1 MVAVQKAENV
11 TVKQAGVDF
20 NLADKWLQF
29 AQVSQAS
36 LKAYAKG
43 IKRLA
48 EYFSANGITSPTR
61 ENLLKY
67 REYLSRRYATKTA
80 NLYITT
86 ARLFFE
92 FLAAE
97 GIIRVNVAA
106 HLKTL
111 KDSQFHKKNALSI
124 QQVRTVNSGIDTESL
139 KGKRDSAIFALM
151 TVCGL
156 RCCEITRAK
165 VVDFEIVGDTAI
177 LRVFGKG
184 HNSADTPIAVPNNVA
199 VKVIEYLK
207 ARGVGMVTEPL
218 FASCSNRNY
227 GGELTVNSVSRVIK
241 NYFRANGIDSKKIT
255 AHSCR
260 HTFATVALK
269 NGADLTQVSQMLRH
283 KSLAV
288 TMIYVDE
295 LNYLEN
301 QAASIASA
309 AFGI

>member
-1 MVAVQKAENV
+1 MVAIKTADNGVI
-11 TVKQAGVDF
+11 VKQGFDF
-20 NLADKWLQF
+20 SLADKWLQF
-29 AQVSQAS
+29 AQVSAETI
-36 LKAYAKG
+36 KTYAKG

-48 EYFSANGITSPTR
+48 EYFSANGITKPTR
-61 ENLLKY
+61 ETLLNY
-67 REYLSRRYATKTA
+67 REYLSERYATKTA

-92 FLAAE
+92 FLAAA

-111 KDSQFHKKNALSI
+111 KDSQLHKKNALSI
-124 QQVRTVNSGIDTESL
+124 QQARKVNSSIGTTTL
-139 KGKRDSAIFALM
+139 KGKRDAAIFALM
-151 TVCGL
+151 TMCGL
-156 RCCEITRAK
+156 RCCEIKRAK
-165 VVDFEIVGDTAI
+165 VADFEIIGDTAI

-184 HNSADTPIAVPNNVA
+184 HTSADTPIAIPQAVA
-199 VKVIEYLK
+199 SKVTEYLK
-207 ARGVGMVTEPL
+207 ARGEIKATHPL
-218 FASCSNRNY
+218 FASCANRNK
-227 GGELTVNSVSRVIK
+227 GCELTTTSISRLIK
-241 NYFRANGIDSKKIT
+241 SYFRANGIDSEKLT

-269 NGADLTQVSQMLRH
+269 CGADLKQVSQVLRH
-283 KSLAV
+283 KSIAV

-309 AFGI
+309 AFGF